1 MYVHPQRHTEL
12 QQPGHVPFH
21 TVYLHT
27 IVRDAHGRKMS
38 KSLGNVV
45 DPIHVIEG
53 ITLEGLHATLQ
64 GGNLDAKE
72 VAKAKEGQKAD
83 FPEGIEECGT
93 DALRL
98 ALVSY
103 TSQARDINLDI
114 KRVVTYRHWCNK
126 LWNAIRFAMLNLG
139 EGFSPQPMEP
149 TWWPSRWIRSRLNA
163 AATTVG
169 EAMEAY
175 DFAAA
180 VTAIYRYWQYELCD
194 VYIEVVKPAL
204 RGEMAREGVQQEVQQ
219 VLWLCLETGLRY
231 VCMSDWRWLFPL
243 PCIMVVVPQAAAPF
257 YAVCDGRTVA
267 APAQWTPAQG
277 TCLHHDCPLPDAPT
291 HVGGCSCRGTDGHGA
306 QGGDICALPAR
317 CLRAR
322 QTAAPALLDVQGR
335 RHSCGTGGQPAG
347 AGDVEHQRD
356 HLLGDGVW
364 CWVCQLQLINA
375 ALPGGQGSQGVWRYG
390 GGRHHHGTPAAAGH
404 S

>member
-1 MYVHPQRHTEL
+1 MQRILINTPTHGFAYCWTPPQTLLPIHT
-12 QQPGHVPFH
+12 GHVPFN

-53 ITLEGLHATLQ
+53 ISLEGLHATLE

-83 FPEGIEECGT
+83 FPNGIEECGT

-114 KRVVTYRHWCNK
+114 QRVVTYRHWCNK

-139 EGFSPQPMEP
+139 EGFAPQEIEP

-163 AATTVG
+163 AAGAVG

-219 VLWLCLETGLRY
+219 MLWLCLETGLRCL
-231 VCMSDWRWLFPL
+231 VSQAGRFKNATRFT
-243 PCIMVVVPQAAAPF
+243 QAAASV
-257 YAVCDGRTVA
+257 YAVCDRGAVA
-267 APAQWTPAQG
+267 AAAQWPPAQDPR
-277 TCLHHDCPLPDAPT
+277 LHNDRPLPSPAGS
-291 HVGGCSCRGTDGHGA
+291 VGGRGCRVTDGNRA
-306 QGGDICALPAR
+306 QGGDVGAVAAR
-317 CLRAR
+317 R
-322 QTAAPALLDVQGR
+322 V
-335 RHSCGTGGQPAG
+335 
-347 AGDVEHQRD
+347 
-356 HLLGDGVW
+356 
-364 CWVCQLQLINA
+364 
-375 ALPGGQGSQGVWRYG
+375 
-390 GGRHHHGTPAAAGH
+390 
-404 S
+404 